1 MSGKKETIFITGSN
15 GFIGKNALEFFQTNY
30 NILSPN
36 HSELELLNQEDVN
49 NFFET
54 HKIDYVIHCA
64 SVGGNR
70 KQDDSPDVIEKNVRM
85 FFNLSE
91 NNKHYK
97 KMIHLGS
104 GAEYS
109 KGNMPPN
116 VKESEIGNFIPNDYY
131 GFSKYIISKYI
142 ENSENIYC
150 LRLFGVFGPY
160 EDYTYKFISNSILK
174 NFQHLPITI
183 MQNVY
188 FDWLYIDDLMSIIN
202 YFLTNN
208 PTENIYNITTGA
220 TTDILSIAKIIN
232 KISDFKSEIKV
243 VNPGLNYEY
252 SGNNQ
257 KLITEIEEY
266 DFIDM
271 TTAIKKLMDYYRSK
285 MDEIDLEIIEKDP
298 YASKCK
304 LTKY

>member
-64 SVGGNR
+64 SIGGNR

-208 PTENIYNITTGA
+208 PNENIYNITTGA

>member
-1 MSGKKETIFITGSN
+1 MSEKKETIFITGSN
-15 GFIGKNALEFFQTNY
+15 GFIGKNALEFFQSTY

-36 HSELELLNQEDVN
+36 HSELELLNQEDVK

-70 KQDDSPDVIEKNVRM
+70 KQDDCPDVIEKNVRM

-109 KGNMPPN
+109 KGYMPPN
-116 VKESEIGNFIPNDYY
+116 VKESEIGNFIPDDYY

-188 FDWLYIDDLMSIIN
+188 FDWLYIEDLMSIIN

-208 PTENIYNITTGA
+208 PTENIYNITTGT

-257 KLITEIEEY
+257 KLITEIGEY

-271 TTAIKKLMDYYRSK
+271 TTAIKKLMYYYRSK
-285 MDEIDLEIIEKDP
+285 MDEIDIEIIEKDP